1 MESSSSIEGRA
12 SRIKLLLMDCDGVL
26 TDGRIWL
33 TEGGEEQKSFHTRDG
48 LGLDLLHRAGIKS
61 GIISGRSSPVVQRRA
76 DELKISY
83 VRQGVGNKLQAF
95 EELVSAAALDES
107 AVGFIGDDLNDVPL
121 MQRSEFAVAVA
132 DAAEETRAA
141 AHYITRARGGLGA
154 VREVAEIILRAQ
166 GHWSKLMKH
175 FEQ

>member
-1 MESSSSIEGRA
+1 MENASAIERRA

-33 TEGGEEQKSFHTRDG
+33 TEEGEEQKSFHTRDG

-61 GIISGRSSPVVQRRA
+61 GIISGRFSRVVQRRA
-76 DELKISY
+76 DELKMNF
-83 VRQGVGNKLQAF
+83 VRQGVDNKLQAF
-95 EELVSAAALDES
+95 EELLTAAAVDES
-107 AVGFIGDDLNDVPL
+107 AVGFIGDDLTDIPL
-121 MQRSEFAVAVA
+121 MLRSEFAVAVA
-132 DAAEETRAA
+132 DAAEETLAA

-154 VREVAEIILRAQ
+154 VREAVEIILRTQ
-166 GHWSKLMKH
+166 GHWSELIKP